1 MPFAFAMVQ
10 CPMQKVKAF
19 TITTILFFFF
29 PPQFL
34 MSFILI
40 KIIAVGKCKEDNCL
54 QSCSAVSQ
62 VIFYGR
68 SFEKD
73 KE

>member
-19 TITTILFFFF
+19 TITTILFF